1 MQTQVQNETIENTIE
16 LAKLY
21 GILKYL
27 PDGQLTHAP
36 FSLSPYKI
44 SAADL
49 QEMTEHWLIYQSR
62 DAENSSNAYQHH
74 CTAKD

>member
-1 MQTQVQNETIENTIE
+1 MQTQVQNETIENSIE

-36 FSLSPYKI
+36 FSLSP
-44 SAADL
+44 L
-49 QEMTEHWLIYQSR
+49 
-62 DAENSSNAYQHH
+62 
-74 CTAKD
+74 